1 MTDTHIDA
9 APAPTP
15 GANSPSPS
23 PSPWMTQARDFVAR
37 IEALCAADPG
47 ARAALRSGLGKPL
60 DEVPRMHRIVAPL
73 LPPAVRDDDTQR
85 AYYTV
90 ASLLAAQKS
99 ETLRSGR
106 APADGDTPTD
116 SASAAPAP
124 YGTSLGKT
132 FAAAVSADGRNGLR
146 ENAAETRLNLLTRQ
160 STPGLHRHL
169 PAAVRQLCD
178 KKTPPDWAQ
187 LLVHLRAWPRDRKD
201 IGRRWL
207 QDFYRARH
215 TAALD
220 AAREAA
226 DTLPDAPTSHLP

>member
-1 MTDTHIDA
+1 MTDTHISA
-9 APAPTP
+9 APAPTA
-15 GANSPSPS
+15 GAGA
-23 PSPWMTQARDFVAR
+23 PSPWMTQARVFVAR
-37 IEALCAADPG
+37 IEAVCAADPG

-73 LPPAVRDDDTQR
+73 LPLSVRDDDTQR
-85 AYYTV
+85 AFYTV
-90 ASLLAAQKS
+90 ASLIAAQKS
-99 ETLRSGR
+99 EALRAGR
-106 APADGDTPTD
+106 IPADGSTPTD
-116 SASAAPAP
+116 GDSSAARAP
-124 YGTSLGKT
+124 YGTSLGLT

-187 LLVHLRAWPRDRKD
+187 LLVHLRAWPRDRKE

-215 TAALD
+215 KATLD
-220 AAREAA
+220 AARQTA
-226 DTLPDAPTSHLP
+226 DTTPDSHADDQQ

>member
-1 MTDTHIDA
+1 MTDTHISA
-9 APAPTP
+9 APAPTA
-15 GANSPSPS
+15 GAGS
-23 PSPWMTQARDFVAR
+23 PSPWMTQARVFVAR
-37 IEALCAADPG
+37 IEAVCAADPG

-73 LPPAVRDDDTQR
+73 LPLSVRDDDTQR
-85 AYYTV
+85 AFYTV
-90 ASLLAAQKS
+90 ASLIAAQKS
-99 ETLRSGR
+99 EVLR
-106 APADGDTPTD
+106 ADR
-116 SASAAPAP
+116 AAPDAATNTSGGDLPAPVLSP
-124 YGTSLGKT
+124 YGPSLGLT

-187 LLVHLRAWPRDRKD
+187 LLVHLRAWPRDRKE

-215 TAALD
+215 KAALD

-226 DTLPDAPTSHLP
+226 DTLPDHPTDDQP